1 MKNEIFD
8 KKKRKK
14 KEMASGAGNNVRIV
28 QSQNKI
34 QSQIK
39 KKKLTSN
46 TIDVCT

>member
-1 MKNEIFD
+1 MKNEIFE

-14 KEMASGAGNNVRIV
+14 RRWRQERGHNVRIV

-39 KKKLTSN
+39 KKKTH
-46 TIDVCT
+46 IQHH